1 MTTVAIKY
9 RATTHTV
16 PIGTVEAIKLAL
28 EAPTG
33 VAVAEMS
40 LIHRGKVLKDCTEP
54 PAGSKL
60 MLMRSA
66 AKVID
71 ARPVPVTFRDII
83 TGRSATVE
91 APPSTKHDDLT
102 ALALKVLGCPPEGA
116 ACLRLFLPHAS
127 SLMRIDLALSD
138 YLPGGAAASADHD
151 APALLYLIPC
161 APGLRLDAAVSAEAV
176 AEAARAELEAT
187 AMARAQIEDQ
197 MEAELMRHAMPA
209 LLPQSI
215 ADVVGEQSASK
226 EVPSASA
233 PSAAS
238 FVPARIRTG
247 LMASMEDVAVVQLPM
262 QALADLQAFDAYDA
276 EMRTF
281 SELPPHEA
289 RELMVAAEEAR
300 LEERCAMLVS
310 TLEPCSTAVAEPVA
324 RPPTPAGLPRGSA
337 PGGWREGVAPALPAA
352 LPPQLVSGSRL
363 GGGHGRVGGSFCD
376 EIALSEELC
385 LELGD
390 GSEWSEWSR
399 CRVAD
404 DDSTPADRSVVM
416 TTTPKAAARKG
427 RKHCKSCACRL
438 SLTASV
444 TAACACGELYCPA
457 HMHAHECSFDFRTPE
472 QRKLSKGNPKCE
484 HSKLERL

>member
-281 SELPPHEA
+281 SF
-289 RELMVAAEEAR
+289 
-300 LEERCAMLVS
+300 
-310 TLEPCSTAVAEPVA
+310 
-324 RPPTPAGLPRGSA
+324 G
-337 PGGWREGVAPALPAA
+337 
-352 LPPQLVSGSRL
+352 
-363 GGGHGRVGGSFCD
+363 D
-376 EIALSEELC
+376 EITLSDELC